1 MTTDLTTAPA
11 VADSMTS
18 EHGETSLVE
27 NLRPVRD
34 ALLADAG
41 AEADRL
47 VADARRR
54 ADQRVADV
62 EQDVE
67 AEVAD
72 VERRAQMSAT
82 ARAALEAARARTE
95 SHHAMMRRRSDTN
108 RELAVAVR
116 TAVQALRDDPRYPD
130 LLRHFEARAREQLG
144 SEAQIT
150 IDPDPDGG
158 VIATAGSR
166 HVDYTSTALA
176 DRALAS
182 LADEVAALWT

>member
-1 MTTDLTTAPA
+1 MTTALTNAPPG
-11 VADSMTS
+11 ADDKTS
-18 EHGETSLVE
+18 EHGETSVVE

-54 ADQRVADV
+54 ADQRIADM

-82 ARAALEAARARTE
+82 APAAL
-95 SHHAMMRRRSDTN
+95 
-108 RELAVAVR
+108 
-116 TAVQALRDDPRYPD
+116 
-130 LLRHFEARAREQLG
+130 
-144 SEAQIT
+144 
-150 IDPDPDGG
+150 
-158 VIATAGSR
+158 
-166 HVDYTSTALA
+166 
-176 DRALAS
+176 
-182 LADEVAALWT
+182 